1 MLKVDSGHD
10 KHAKTL
16 VCWHPG
22 KLWESFGFFYSCKAH
37 HFHNDPS

>member
-22 KLWESFGFFYSCKAH
+22 KLWESFWFLLLLQSTSF
-37 HFHNDPS
+37 PQ